1 MALVITG
8 ARGYVKL
15 SGEAVAFVSGVNV
28 TIENRLEE
36 IPELDKLEVAE
47 YAENGHRCTVSLNTI
62 KLATDAQLGGTKIS
76 NSATLYGFDPAED
89 LRQILLQ
96 PEIIIEIVDA
106 IPVLDGNGAVVD
118 FTENAIFVAFGARF
132 EGGTGQLDA
141 RGIWQGTWN
150 FKCRRGVGI

>member
-15 SGEAVAFVSGVNV
+15 SGEAVAFVTGVNV
-28 TIENRLEE
+28 TIENKLEE

-47 YAENGHRCTVSLNTI
+47 YAENGHRCSVSLNTI
-62 KLATDAQLGGTKIS
+62 KLASDATFADTKIS
-76 NSATLYGFDPAED
+76 NSGTMYGFDPAED

-96 PEIIIEIVDA
+96 PEIMIEIVDA
-106 IPVLDGNGAVVD
+106 LPVRDGKGNIVD
-118 FTENAIFVAFGARF
+118 FTETPIFIAYGAKF